1 MSVKA
6 TGIESLHCEILDLIF
21 DELQLLFDDEQD
33 MKETISAC
41 RLVCRWLND
50 FASPFLFRT
59 LGLTQYSPYAP
70 RVQECDFAYGVPVN
84 YKEYGEERS
93 QEVLSLLEANPKI
106 APLVRSLSIDT
117 YAYKNRASHWIR
129 KSETLLCILE
139 RLVNVKHFTFRAHC
153 GRLKWTYF
161 EEPLTK
167 SLEALLHRP
176 FIHRLAFRDIEA
188 LPLRVILTSSSLCHL
203 SITDGTHGYDG
214 GINVNSDTRSPPSLE
229 VSPRALTCYSSTW
242 CDDASFTHSGYMSR
256 VTFLKLKLDYVHSG
270 DLHAYDAD
278 KWNEPWCNLLKN
290 LPQLKELEVGVSS
303 EGQWAP
309 ASTWPSAD
317 GLLSLKSLE
326 TLRIKVSIA
335 FTNEYN
341 YYIPQIITTALKAQ
355 RPMRSVT
362 TIHITVMAFYDDTM
376 ERITRGWNNVLNLDE
391 WLQRTYPMLKKV
403 VLEFVLGNNS
413 VRDDESDEGWSPAL
427 VNFSRGAMKEMA
439 ENFWP
444 ALVES
449 SSVIKIITPTAV
461 FEL

>member
-1 MSVKA
+1 MERTVVQSA
-6 TGIESLHCEILDLIF
+6 EEFTSAEGIGSRCIFRRTVGAGYVHIPFSKSIAFLIIGA
-21 DELQLLFDDEQD
+21 LLNE
-33 MKETISAC
+33 
-41 RLVCRWLND
+41 
-50 FASPFLFRT
+50 
-59 LGLTQYSPYAP
+59 
-70 RVQECDFAYGVPVN
+70 
-84 YKEYGEERS
+84 
-93 QEVLSLLEANPKI
+93 
-106 APLVRSLSIDT
+106 
-117 YAYKNRASHWIR
+117 
-129 KSETLLCILE
+129 LCI
-139 RLVNVKHFTFRAHC
+139 V
-153 GRLKWTYF
+153 
-161 EEPLTK
+161 
-167 SLEALLHRP
+167 
-176 FIHRLAFRDIEA
+176 
-188 LPLRVILTSSSLCHL
+188 
-203 SITDGTHGYDG
+203 
-214 GINVNSDTRSPPSLE
+214 
-229 VSPRALTCYSSTW
+229 
-242 CDDASFTHSGYMSR
+242 
-256 VTFLKLKLDYVHSG
+256 
-270 DLHAYDAD
+270 
-278 KWNEPWCNLLKN
+278 
-290 LPQLKELEVGVSS
+290 
-303 EGQWAP
+303 

-362 TIHITVMAFYDDTM
+362 TIHITVMAFHDDTM
-376 ERITRGWNNVLNLDE
+376 ERITRGWNNALNLDE